1 MPFPIDINMTDFFFN
16 YLRINNALVKDV
28 KKFALLKL
36 VTGEVRKPQ
45 YTSLPW
51 PYYPGIA
58 ENNNPITKN
67 INPVKF
73 EFPTSI
79 DTLGGRK
86 NIKTKVLFESVK
98 ELAETGSQL
107 CGS

>member
-1 MPFPIDINMTDFFFN
+1 M
-16 YLRINNALVKDV
+16 KDV

-36 VTGEVRKPQ
+36 VTGEVSGNPQ
-45 YTSLPW
+45 FTSLPW
-51 PYYPGIA
+51 PYYPLGIA
-58 ENNNPITKN
+58 ENNNPITRN

-86 NIKTKVLFESVK
+86 ILRLKCFSNPVK
-98 ELAETGSQL
+98 EL
-107 CGS
+107 C